1 MNLRPEPRKP
11 YIADPSRYE
20 KNMPYRRSGKSGLC
34 LSALSLGFWWNFG
47 EDETFASC
55 HERVTTAFD
64 NGITV
69 FDLANNYGPPFG
81 AAEEMMGRIM
91 SRSFH
96 THRHEMVITSKA
108 GHDMWEGPYGDG
120 SSRKMLMTSIDESL
134 SRMGI
139 DYVDIFYSHRY
150 DGVTPIEETMQALA
164 DIVRSGKALYVGLSK
179 YPADKL
185 AEALAYLRDAHTPC
199 IIYQDKSNML
209 VNNLTDER
217 RKVLESF
224 GAGYTAFSPLQQG
237 VLTDK
242 YLNGIPE
249 NSRAANDKHLHR
261 ADITPELVEKLRHL
275 NEIASDRGQTLAQMA
290 VAWLLNDPMVTSVI
304 IGPRTMSQ
312 LMSLLPA
319 IENTGFSD
327 SEKDAITSIL
337 NS

>member
-1 MNLRPEPRKP
+1 MNLPPQPRKP
-11 YIADPSRYE
+11 YVADPSRYE
-20 KNMPYRRSGKSGLC
+20 KNMPYRRCGKWGLP

-47 EDETFASC
+47 DDETYSSC
-55 HERVTTAFD
+55 HRRVTTAFD

-91 SRSFH
+91 AQSLH
-96 THRHEMVITSKA
+96 THRHEMVITTKA

-120 SSRKMLMTSIDESL
+120 SSRKMLMTSINESL

-150 DGVTPIEETMQALA
+150 DGVTPVEETMQALV

-185 AEALAYLRDAHTPC
+185 VEALAYLRDAHTPC
-199 IIYQDKSNML
+199 IVYQDKSNML
-209 VNNLTDER
+209 VDNLTSAHREA
-217 RKVLESF
+217 LEKY
-224 GAGYTAFSPLQQG
+224 GVGYTAFSPLQQG
-237 VLTDK
+237 LLTDK

-249 NSRAANDKHLHR
+249 SSRAANDKHLHR
-261 ADITPELVEKLRHL
+261 SDITPELVAKLSRL
-275 NEIASDRGQTLAQMA
+275 NDIAAERNQTLAQMA
-290 VAWLLNDPMVTSVI
+290 VAWLLRDPSVTSVI

-319 IENTGFSD
+319 IGNTNFSD
-327 SEKDAITSIL
+327 TEESLITSIL
-337 NS
+337 NA